1 MRSSTVVSETAARL
15 RAPAALSRTRSAV
28 LLALAF
34 ILLTTEAGQGRAPA
48 APLNF
53 FKNYFVT
60 GDYRVYG
67 VPIKGSPA
75 SGGFT
80 TKDITIPL
88 NSVPAGA
95 EPVAAYL
102 YWSAVVAEQ
111 SPDVERIT
119 IVSTSADGHR
129 VLARNNR
136 SSRPVTGATWW
147 RDLDHCSPGKVRHR
161 VNLRPMSSA

>member
-1 MRSSTVVSETAARL
+1 MGSSTVARKARARL
-15 RAPAALSRTRSAV
+15 RAPARTPMGRSAV
-28 LLALAF
+28 LLLCVF
-34 ILLTTEAGQGRAPA
+34 VLLTTKTGQGRAPA

-88 NSVPAGA
+88 AERQRPNGCGA
-95 EPVAAYL
+95 VAAYL
-102 YWSAVVAEQ
+102 YWSAVVAETN
-111 SPDVERIT
+111 PGPA
-119 IVSTSADGHR
+119 SAGAQFDG
-129 VLARNNR
+129 NDI
-136 SSRPVTGATWW
+136 S
-147 RDLDHCSPGKVRHR
+147 DHCQDPESNWHVT
-161 VNLRPMSSA
+161 VLELRRRPLAAEPVKESRRCS